1 MPRASDVCLLST
13 GNMLPEAIEAAHKLK
28 DKGISA
34 KVVSFHTVKP
44 LDEACLK
51 DAFDRFKLVATI
63 EEHSLIGG
71 FGAAVSEWLVDTADA
86 AQEIPALR
94 HARRLLQEI
103 GRTGICPRDAGPDR
117 APDRRKNPS
126 RPASET
132 TAIMKTEAALLVQT
146 GKPLVLAEIEIPAL
160 KPGQVLVEIAY
171 SGACGTQV
179 MEWRGDKGEDKWVPH
194 CLGHEGTGTV
204 LETGSAVTKVKA
216 GDKVVL
222 SWIKGNGIEAGGAV
236 YDWDGKKVN
245 AGGVTTFQRH
255 AVVSENRLTL
265 LPPDLPMDVAVLLG
279 CAAPTGMGAVYNVL
293 KVQPG
298 DAVAVFGTGGIGL
311 NALMAAALGRR
322 HAGDRDRSQPDA
334 PGACQDL
341 RRDPCDR
348 PIGQRRAS
356 PRSGRSCRR
365 ASIWRWNP
373 RACRR

>member
-1 MPRASDVCLLST
+1 
-13 GNMLPEAIEAAHKLK
+13 
-28 DKGISA
+28 
-34 KVVSFHTVKP
+34 
-44 LDEACLK
+44 
-51 DAFDRFKLVATI
+51 
-63 EEHSLIGG
+63 
-71 FGAAVSEWLVDTADA
+71 
-86 AQEIPALR
+86 
-94 HARRLLQEI
+94 
-103 GRTGICPRDAGPDR
+103 
-117 APDRRKNPS
+117 
-126 RPASET
+126 
-132 TAIMKTEAALLVQT
+132 MKTQAALLVQT
-146 GKPLVLAEIEIPAL
+146 GQPLVLAEIETPAL

-204 LETGSAVTKVKA
+204 IEAGSAVTKVKV

-222 SWIKGNGIEAGGAV
+222 SWIKGTGIEAGGAV

-311 NALMAAALGRR
+311 NALMAAALAGAMPVIGIDPNPTRRALAQIYGATHVIDASGDVLAEIKKIVPQGVDLAVESSGIPAVMEQAINATRQHGGRAVVIGNAK
-322 HAGDRDRSQPDA
+322 HGAVLSLNPGVFNQGKSLLGTWGGDSMPDRDYGRYGRLLNSGRFPVRDLLSKPYSLAQADQA
-334 PGACQDL
+334 LQDL
-341 RRDPCDR
+341 AAGKVGR
-348 PIGQRRAS
+348 PLIDMSLR
-356 PRSGRSCRR
+356 
-365 ASIWRWNP
+365 
-373 RACRR
+373 

>member
-1 MPRASDVCLLST
+1 
-13 GNMLPEAIEAAHKLK
+13 
-28 DKGISA
+28 
-34 KVVSFHTVKP
+34 
-44 LDEACLK
+44 
-51 DAFDRFKLVATI
+51 
-63 EEHSLIGG
+63 
-71 FGAAVSEWLVDTADA
+71 
-86 AQEIPALR
+86 
-94 HARRLLQEI
+94 
-103 GRTGICPRDAGPDR
+103 
-117 APDRRKNPS
+117 
-126 RPASET
+126 
-132 TAIMKTEAALLVQT
+132 MKTQAALLVQT
-146 GKPLVLAEIEIPAL
+146 GQPLVLAEIETPAL

-204 LETGSAVTKVKA
+204 IEAGHAVTKVKV

-222 SWIKGNGIEAGGAV
+222 SWIKGSGIEAGGAV

-311 NALMAAALGRR
+311 NALMAAALAGAMPVIGIDPNPTRRALAQLYGATHVIDASGDVLAEIKKIVPQGVDLAVESSGIPAVMEQAVNSTRQQGGRAVVIGNAK
-322 HAGDRDRSQPDA
+322 HGAALTLNPGVFNQGKSLLGTWGGDSVPDRDYGRYGRLLSSGRFPVRDLLSKPYSLAQADQA
-334 PGACQDL
+334 LQDL
-341 RRDPCDR
+341 AAGKVGR
-348 PIGQRRAS
+348 PLIDMSLA
-356 PRSGRSCRR
+356 
-365 ASIWRWNP
+365 
-373 RACRR
+373 

>member
-1 MPRASDVCLLST
+1 
-13 GNMLPEAIEAAHKLK
+13 
-28 DKGISA
+28 
-34 KVVSFHTVKP
+34 
-44 LDEACLK
+44 
-51 DAFDRFKLVATI
+51 
-63 EEHSLIGG
+63 
-71 FGAAVSEWLVDTADA
+71 
-86 AQEIPALR
+86 
-94 HARRLLQEI
+94 
-103 GRTGICPRDAGPDR
+103 
-117 APDRRKNPS
+117 
-126 RPASET
+126 
-132 TAIMKTEAALLVQT
+132 MKTQAALLVQT
-146 GKPLVLAEIEIPAL
+146 GQPLVLAEIETPAL

-204 LETGSAVTKVKA
+204 IEAGHAVTKVKV

-222 SWIKGNGIEAGGAV
+222 SWIKGSGIEAGGAV

-311 NALMAAALGRR
+311 NALMAAALAGAMPVIGIDPNPTRR
-322 HAGDRDRSQPDA
+322 ALAKIYGATHVIDAAGDVLAEIKKIVPQGVDLAVESSGIPAVMEQAINATRQQGGRAVVIGNAKHGAALTLNPGVFNQGKSLLGTWGGDSVPDRDYGRYGRLLSSGRFPVRDLLSKPYSLAQADQA
-334 PGACQDL
+334 LQDL
-341 RRDPCDR
+341 AAGKVGR
-348 PIGQRRAS
+348 PLIDMSLA
-356 PRSGRSCRR
+356 
-365 ASIWRWNP
+365 
-373 RACRR
+373 